1 MPDDYKTLSQN
12 LAVKSLMGEFNAAN
26 GYGLIGSGVEQTAN
40 LDNIDPQTG
49 EKKKDKDAQFMLFL
63 DEMQRL
69 DEQMRDAFNTMR
81 DTLSNMTNILD
92 DIDDDLDDLN
102 AQENR
107 LKQIQKVLQNKD
119 PEEMAT
125 TMLLVGFEPEEV
137 DVMREDGTM
146 SINLKHVYEDTL
158 EEYKATLA
166 EINELYEDYKAEK
179 DAYNQNRENV
189 IALRN
194 EAKELGDDGN
204 FEKYDAELKE
214 MDTEFSN
221 LEDRMGKAQLIIQ
234 QKVSHEIYGDAIK
247 AFDLTDPETKEFS
260 QLGDTSLKEARSES
274 LSAPS
279 KVGTEPESDQAPSA
293 PQTVGNLS
301 F

>member
-1 MPDDYKTLSQN
+1 MSDDYKTLSQN

-26 GYGLIGSGVEQTAN
+26 GYGLIGSSMEQSAN
-40 LDNIDPQTG
+40 IENIDPQTG
-49 EKKKDKDAQFMLFL
+49 EKKKDKDAELMLFL

-69 DEQMRDAFNTMR
+69 DEQMRDTLDAMR
-81 DTLSNMTNILD
+81 DTLSNIGNILD
-92 DIDDDLDDLN
+92 DIDDGLDDLN

-107 LKQIQKVLQNKD
+107 LKHIQKVLENKD

-125 TMLLVGFEPEEV
+125 TLLLVGFEPEEV

-146 SINLKHVYEDTL
+146 SINLKHAYEDTL
-158 EEYKATLA
+158 EEYKATFE
-166 EINELYEDYKAEK
+166 EINDLYEGYKTAK

-194 EAKELGDDGN
+194 EAKELGNEGN
-204 FEKYDAELKE
+204 FEKYDNELKE
-214 MDTEFSN
+214 MDTEFSD
-221 LEDRMGKAQLIIQ
+221 LEDRMGKAQLIIK
-234 QKVSHEIYGDAIK
+234 QKVSPEIYGDAMK

-260 QLGDTSLKEARSES
+260 ELGYASLKQERSERLNAS
-274 LSAPS
+274 PE
-279 KVGTEPESDQAPSA
+279 VETEPKSDQASST
-293 PQTVGNLS
+293 PQTIGNLS

>member
-1 MPDDYKTLSQN
+1 MSDDYKTLSQN

-49 EKKKDKDAQFMLFL
+49 EKKKDKDAQLMLFL

-69 DEQMRDAFNTMR
+69 DEQMRDTLNAMR
-81 DTLSNMTNILD
+81 DTLSNMANILD
-92 DIDDDLDDLN
+92 DIDDGLDDLN

-125 TMLLVGFEPEEV
+125 TLLLVGFEPEEV
-137 DVMREDGTM
+137 DVMQEDGTM

-166 EINELYEDYKAEK
+166 EINDLYEDYKAEK

-194 EAKELGDDGN
+194 EAKELGDDSD

-214 MDTEFSN
+214 MDTEFSD

-234 QKVSHEIYGDAIK
+234 QKVSPEIYGDAMK
-247 AFDLTDPETKEFS
+247 AFDLTDPKTGEFS
-260 QLGDTSLKEARSES
+260 QLGYVSEDQED
-274 LSAPS
+274 SAKLNTTP
-279 KVGTEPESDQAPSA
+279 KVETEPDQAPST